1 MGFAAYRD
9 FQRYLHDLAIA
20 RATSLDSMKASPPR
34 DGSVVT
40 LIRVSVD
47 LDLKNLSTLRHSV
60 SFEALAA
67 VAPKIHKASRI
78 LILAG
83 DLAATLASY
92 LEYHLTIMGLPV
104 MSATSSDEPCI
115 WSATQTRKIL

>member
-1 MGFAAYRD
+1 
-9 FQRYLHDLAIA
+9 
-20 RATSLDSMKASPPR
+20 MKASPPR

-40 LIRVSVD
+40 LIRDSVD
-47 LDLKNLSTLRHSV
+47 LDLKNLSTLRHSI

-67 VAPKIHKASRI
+67 VAPKIYKASRI

-104 MSATSSDEPCI
+104 MSATSSGRTVHL
-115 WSATQTRKIL
+115 SATQTRKIL